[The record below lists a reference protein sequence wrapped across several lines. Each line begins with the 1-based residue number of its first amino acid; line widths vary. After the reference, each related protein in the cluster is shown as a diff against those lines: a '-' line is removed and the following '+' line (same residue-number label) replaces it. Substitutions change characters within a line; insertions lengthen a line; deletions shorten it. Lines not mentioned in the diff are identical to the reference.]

1 MTMRSHTTDNTTQPQ
16 EAQAARDTQHTREMH
31 DEFMQSK
38 SEARRPDRAE
48 VRLPIPAGR
57 DDRTAVH
64 ELRDLLDL
72 ADEPAASDE
81 FRSATVGVARSV
93 VASIHWLASP
103 GAAHPGKS
111 YEVQPQG
118 IPGQAPV
125 TLDGEASY
133 ILFNAIFDAIVA
145 WDRDDEVLPNE
156 AAYRRLLDLAE
167 ALVIATRAQLTAM
180 GPLVAAHQADDHA
193 AVEWKHDRW
202 FARQSRPGDTT
213 TTIGAT
219 PSAEAAHV

>member
-1 MTMRSHTTDNTTQPQ
+1 MTTSETTDNATQPQ
-16 EAQAARDTQHTREMH
+16 ETHEAQATPDQRTAHDDSTQ
-31 DEFMQSK
+31 SG
-38 SEARRPDRAE
+38 SE
-48 VRLPIPAGR
+48 VRCGDYDKGRQPTPAGR

-64 ELRDLLDL
+64 ELRVLLDL
-72 ADEPAASDE
+72 ADDPTVGNELRAATE
-81 FRSATVGVARSV
+81 GVARSV
-93 VASIHWLASP
+93 VTSIHRLASP

-133 ILFNAIFDAIVA
+133 MLFNAIFDAIVA
-145 WDRDDEVLPNE
+145 WDSDDEVLPNE

-180 GPLVAAHQADDHA
+180 GPLVAAHRADDHA
-193 AVEWKHDRW
+193 AAEWKYDRW
-202 FARQSRPGDTT
+202 LARQSRPGDTT
-213 TTIGAT
+213 TTTGAA
-219 PSAEAAHV
+219 PAAGAAQV

>member
-1 MTMRSHTTDNTTQPQ
+1 MTMTSNTGHSTESQ
-16 EAQAARDTQHTREMH
+16 EPQAAQD
-31 DEFMQSK
+31 
-38 SEARRPDRAE
+38 ARPTETGA
-48 VRLPIPAGR
+48 A

-64 ELRDLLDL
+64 ELRVLLDL
-72 ADEPAASDE
+72 ADDPTAGNE

-93 VASIHWLASP
+93 VASIHRLASP
-103 GAAHPGKS
+103 GAALPGKS

-118 IPGQAPV
+118 IPSQAPV

-145 WDRDDEVLPNE
+145 WDSDDEVLPNE

>member
-1 MTMRSHTTDNTTQPQ
+1 MTTSENTDNATQTH
-16 EAQAARDTQHTREMH
+16 EAHATPDQRTAHDAFTQSR
-31 DEFMQSK
+31 
-38 SEARRPDRAE
+38 SEARRGDRDDGS
-48 VRLPIPAGR
+48 LPIPAGR

-64 ELRDLLDL
+64 ELRVLLDL
-72 ADEPAASDE
+72 VDDPTVGNELRAA
-81 FRSATVGVARSV
+81 TQGVARSV
-93 VASIHWLASP
+93 VASIHRLASP

-133 ILFNAIFDAIVA
+133 MLFNAIFDAIVA
-145 WDRDDEVLPNE
+145 WDSDDEVLPNE

-180 GPLVAAHQADDHA
+180 GPLVAAHRADDHA
-193 AVEWKHDRW
+193 AAEWKSHRW